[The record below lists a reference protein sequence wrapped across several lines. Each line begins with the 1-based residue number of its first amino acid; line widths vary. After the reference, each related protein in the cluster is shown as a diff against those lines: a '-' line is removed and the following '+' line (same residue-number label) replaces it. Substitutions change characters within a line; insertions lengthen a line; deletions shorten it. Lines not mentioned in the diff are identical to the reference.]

1 MNEAMS
7 TFKVLLI
14 SVSGGI
20 ALLGFV
26 AFLSI
31 AFHEEFLI
39 SIIAMV
45 CMPGLAIFAGHVR
58 KASRESRLWAA
69 LAVAGF
75 LAPLTWF
82 IVLLIALVRS
92 DI

>member
-1 MNEAMS
+1 MS

-14 SVSGGI
+14 SASCGI
-20 ALLGFV
+20 VLLALV

-31 AFHEEFLI
+31 ALREVFLI
-39 SIIAMV
+39 SIIAMI

-58 KASRESRLWAA
+58 KASEESRLWTA
-69 LAVAGF
+69 LAVAGV

-82 IVLLIALVRS
+82 VVMLIALMRS

>member
-1 MNEAMS
+1 MS

-14 SVSGGI
+14 SVTCGI
-20 ALLGFV
+20 VLLAFV

-31 AFHEEFLI
+31 ALREGLLT

-45 CMPGLAIFAGHVR
+45 CVPCLAIFAGHLR
-58 KASRESRLWAA
+58 KASGESRLWTA
-69 LAVAGF
+69 LALAGF
-75 LAPLTWF
+75 LAPLTWVV
-82 IVLLIALVRS
+82 VLLIALMRS

>member
-14 SVSGGI
+14 SMSAGI
-20 ALLGFV
+20 VLLGFL

-31 AFHEEFLI
+31 AFHGELLI
-39 SIIAMV
+39 STIAMV
-45 CMPGLAIFAGHVR
+45 CMPVLAIFAGHVR
-58 KASRESRLWAA
+58 KASEESKLWTA
-69 LAVAGF
+69 LAVVGF
-75 LAPLTWF
+75 LAPLTWL